1 MIALS
6 IMNFFSIRCGAMAL
20 TIALALIALPQVSF
34 AREGGNLWSA
44 LAVEKANPSHYGW
57 AVDKSDAESAEE
69 AALEHCTG
77 DCEIVLKFSTPC
89 GAYAQGETGGYGYA
103 RNYDKETTQAAALDQ
118 CRSQDRGCR
127 IRVWACSRV
136 MAGNRQDREPQYYEP
151 PPPPPRSYS
160 EPSYRRDSEPSYR
173 HESLSF
179 IDRLDRQQRRALA
192 AGCEYRYNAVPDKLR
207 ACLQGTGGNY
217 EAALTQGCEQL
228 FSGEPERLRRCVTY

>member
-1 MIALS
+1 MIVLP
-6 IMNFFSIRCGAMAL
+6 IMNFISVRRGAMAL
-20 TIALALIALPQVSF
+20 TIALALITLPHTAK

-44 LAVEKANPSHYGW
+44 LAVEKANPTHYGW
-57 AVDKSDAESAEE
+57 AVDKNNAESAEE

-77 DCEIVLKFSTPC
+77 DCEIVLKFTTPC

-103 RNYDKETTQAAALDQ
+103 RNYDKQTTQAAALDQ
-118 CRSQDRGCR
+118 CRTQDRGCR

-136 MAGNRQDREPQYYEP
+136 MADNRQERDLQYDEP
-151 PPPPPRSYS
+151 PPPPPAYSAPRRES
-160 EPSYRRDSEPSYR
+160 EPSNRR
-173 HESLSF
+173 ESLSF

-207 ACLQGTGGNY
+207 PCLQGTGGNY